1 MMRARML
8 IATWFGIGSLPLVP
22 GTFGSLAGL
31 LLWWLLTVAGGGA
44 AALAGLVVVTI
55 AGFWSA
61 GSAES
66 HYGSKDPRHVV
77 VDEVSGQMLALIF
90 LPPTPAILVGGFLL
104 FRLLDILK
112 PYPARRLESLS
123 GAAGIMSDDLI
134 AGLYS
139 NLLLQLLLRLAPGWW
154 GQV

>member
-1 MMRARML
+1 ML
-8 IATWFGIGSLPLVP
+8 IATWFGIGNLPLIP

-31 LLWWLLTVAGGGA
+31 LLWWLLVVAGGWA
-44 AALAGLVVVTI
+44 SALAGLVVVTI

-61 GSAES
+61 GAAES
-66 HYGSKDPRHVV
+66 HYGKKDPGHVV
-77 VDEVSGQMLALIF
+77 IDEVSGQMLALLF
-90 LPPTPAILVGGFLL
+90 LPPTTGILVGGFLL

-112 PYPARRLESLS
+112 PYPARRLESLA

-139 NLLLQLLLRLAPGWW
+139 NLLLQLLLRIIPGWW